1 MLAESAVDLKSAGTD
16 RLGTEVKEFSGNFFF
31 EGVHLK
37 FLDPWPCSCRKG
49 VPRPET
55 GGGGGDHSLR
65 NRQVEKTIYLVYLV
79 LF

>member
-1 MLAESAVDLKSAGTD
+1 MESAVDLKSAGTD

-55 GGGGGDHSLR
+55 GGGRS
-65 NRQVEKTIYLVYLV
+65 
-79 LF
+79 